1 MNSSFSSTKNP
12 SERRGVGISEISQLG
27 NIGQEIGDLVKR
39 STDGRESDLE
49 ADQPTGPH

>member
-1 MNSSFSSTKNP
+1 MNPSFSSPKNP
-12 SERRGVGISEISQLG
+12 LEKRGAGISEISQLG
-27 NIGQEIGDLVKR
+27 NIGQEIGDLVNR